1 VNLAGI
7 CGLSVPCGFTAAGLP
22 AGLHVVG
29 PAFAEERI
37 LKIGAAYQHAT
48 DWHRRRPADPQG
60 GRP

>member
-1 VNLAGI
+1 
-7 CGLSVPCGFTAAGLP
+7 LP

-29 PAFAEERI
+29 PAFEEARI

-48 DWHRRRPADPQG
+48 DWHMKRPADPKG